1 MKTLKNIFAII
12 GMMALALNLN
22 AAQIT
27 ASLASWT
34 TAPQF
39 VPAAGGAPNATKVV
53 FLFRAAVEGVATIT
67 EEKFTVTGTEGAVTS
82 VKVGGVV
89 TPVVNGVAW
98 LTGLGIV
105 VPGGGSVVQDVF
117 VSYASVGVGGV
128 RSGSTTGIT
137 LTYIKYVLVETAEVA
152 TLTPNIS
159 TPTMMLVGSRP
170 TVSVSQS
177 GATLMPGLVHVGN
190 VIVTAD
196 PKGNITV
203 NQIPVNVFLSHDV
216 TVKSEPNS
224 IVVKNPNGNPVTTTD
239 MGLSIYPDE
248 VKSRVTLT
256 GGYQI
261 VAGTSQTFGIFV
273 PITSAK
279 FSSVDGSA
287 PYAVLGLGNS
297 PDLFNWTD
305 TAGGGTTPI
314 TTENRTYLYGYP
326 VVISPTPAISARI
339 ISIRKDEDENLTE
352 ILAKVTPGVAWTL
365 ESSVDFLK
373 WDQEDGPMVVPG
385 ETWFISIQGGKN
397 PPQRFFRLVSK

>member
-1 MKTLKNIFAII
+1 MNDGACSQSRRPDSRFHSRVGLLPRSLFKRRRSAQ
-12 GMMALALNLN
+12 ALVL
-22 AAQIT
+22 
-27 ASLASWT
+27 S
-34 TAPQF
+34 
-39 VPAAGGAPNATKVV
+39 
-53 FLFRAAVEGVATIT
+53 FRAAVEGVYDNRR
-67 EEKFTVTGTEGAVTS
+67 EKFTVTGTEGAVTS

-287 PYAVLGLGNS
+287 PYAVLDWVIVLTSSTGPTQREGL
-297 PDLFNWTD
+297 
-305 TAGGGTTPI
+305 
-314 TTENRTYLYGYP
+314 R
-326 VVISPTPAISARI
+326 R
-339 ISIRKDEDENLTE
+339 
-352 ILAKVTPGVAWTL
+352 
-365 ESSVDFLK
+365 
-373 WDQEDGPMVVPG
+373 
-385 ETWFISIQGGKN
+385 
-397 PPQRFFRLVSK
+397 